1 MSFEKS
7 ERVLSCLKSQTLCS
21 DIRARSS
28 FSTSTYESMTLRT
41 SRSSSYLLRLLCASL
56 RTRLV
61 LLDLHNLGMN
71 WATRVTHGLSCKV
84 PRLLISLKILVI
96 NFFSEVPVRFR
107 ASSIWT
113 TLSLQGFEQSLILPE
128 SLTSSDSSIFGVQNE
143 TINAAV
149 KTYRM
154 SAIPETS
161 EMNSITVYTDL

>member
-1 MSFEKS
+1 MLGSGLEIFFMKLRSKIALINYRSSLSNELFLTPNGGSPMSFEKS

-107 ASSIWT
+107 ASSI
-113 TLSLQGFEQSLILPE
+113 
-128 SLTSSDSSIFGVQNE
+128 
-143 TINAAV
+143 
-149 KTYRM
+149 
-154 SAIPETS
+154 
-161 EMNSITVYTDL
+161 